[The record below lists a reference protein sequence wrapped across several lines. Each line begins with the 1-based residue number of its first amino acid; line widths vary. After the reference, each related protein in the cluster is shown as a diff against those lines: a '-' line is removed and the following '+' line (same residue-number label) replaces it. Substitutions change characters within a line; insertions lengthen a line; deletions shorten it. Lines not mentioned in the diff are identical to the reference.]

1 VPGRLRQRQQITRAA
16 SQGNSFVRHGGSFA
30 HGAVYNRPQRRMK
43 TGPRQPCA
51 IGFAEGN
58 MADSDAMRARRLL
71 HTIHAAPTC
80 ERLRQLYC
88 AVFGGIVFHENYYG
102 PEDRDAALLY
112 VADHM
117 IEVMAP
123 RRPDDRRF
131 MFARYVHKIGASY
144 HSISFAVADCAAAQE
159 RCKELG
165 ILINTAGPGLLF
177 LHPKSTGGVVMELT
191 DHKMPN
197 DPWDL
202 PHWRHDWAQGRP
214 SRPHALAHI
223 VCAPRNPAAAI
234 GFLVDALGG
243 TAHAPYSVDWPQR
256 ATATPVEVA
265 DGKLLILDPADRSA
279 GPLAE
284 FVNGP
289 NAGVY
294 ALAWQLADADGAAD
308 WFGQNGLAV
317 EPIAKD
323 VAYTHQVVVDGARH
337 WFVQA

>member
-1 VPGRLRQRQQITRAA
+1 MSR
-16 SQGNSFVRHGGSFA
+16 N
-30 HGAVYNRPQRRMK
+30 N
-43 TGPRQPCA
+43 
-51 IGFAEGN
+51 
-58 MADSDAMRARRLL
+58 AMRARRLL

-123 RRPDDRRF
+123 RHPDDHRF
-131 MFARYVHKIGASY
+131 MFARYVQKMGASY
-144 HSISFAVADCAAAQE
+144 HSISFGIADCAAAHE

-165 ILINTAGPGLLF
+165 ILINTTGPGLLF

-202 PHWRHDWAQGRP
+202 PHWRRDWAAGRAA
-214 SRPHALAHI
+214 RPHALAHI
-223 VCAPRNPAAAI
+223 VCVPRNPAAAVA
-234 GFLVDALGG
+234 FFVDVLGG
-243 TAHAPYSVDWPQR
+243 TAHASYALDWPQP
-256 ATATPVEVA
+256 ATATPVQVA
-265 DGKLLILDPADRSA
+265 DGELVILEPADRSA
-279 GPLAE
+279 GPLAD
-284 FVNGP
+284 FVHGP

-294 ALAWQLADADGAAD
+294 ALAWRIADKDGAAD
-308 WFGQNGLAV
+308 WFGQSGLAAARV
-317 EPIAKD
+317 SGEAP
-323 VAYTHQVVVDGARH
+323 YTHEVMVDGARH
-337 WFVQA
+337 WFV

>member
-1 VPGRLRQRQQITRAA
+1 
-16 SQGNSFVRHGGSFA
+16 
-30 HGAVYNRPQRRMK
+30 
-43 TGPRQPCA
+43 
-51 IGFAEGN
+51 
-58 MADSDAMRARRLL
+58 MADNDAMRARRLL

-88 AVFGGIVFHENYYG
+88 GVFGGIVFHENYYG

-123 RRPDDRRF
+123 RHPDDHRF
-131 MFARYVHKIGASY
+131 MFARYVQKMGASY
-144 HSISFAVADCAAAQE
+144 HSISFAVADCEAAHE
-159 RCKELG
+159 RCKERG
-165 ILINTAGPGLLF
+165 ILINTIGPGLLF
-177 LHPKSTGGVVMELT
+177 LHPKSTGGIVMELT

-202 PHWRHDWAQGRP
+202 PHWRRDWADGRP
-214 SRPHALAHI
+214 ARPQALAHI
-223 VCAPRNPAAAI
+223 VCVPRNPAAAVR
-234 GFLVDALGG
+234 FFVDVLGG
-243 TAHAPYSVDWPQR
+243 VAHAPHTLVWPQR
-256 ATATPVEVA
+256 AMATPVDVA
-265 DGKLLILDPADRSA
+265 DGKLLIIEPADRSA

-294 ALAWQLADADGAAD
+294 ALAWRLGDPSGAAQ

-317 EPIAKD
+317 ERITTDAP
-323 VAYTHQVVVDGARH
+323 YTHQVVVDGARH
-337 WFVQA
+337 WFI